1 MEKLSLTDLR
11 EKYLSFFESKG
22 HLRLKSFPL
31 VPQNDNSLLLIN
43 AGMAPLKRYFTGEL
57 VPPRKRITTCQKCV
71 RTLDI
76 DNVGKTA
83 RHGTFFEMLGNFSF
97 GDYFKEDAIP
107 WAWEF
112 LTKVLEIPE
121 DRLYITIY
129 ENDDEAFE
137 IWRKVGVPADR
148 IYRMGK
154 EDNFWE
160 IGAGPCGPDSEIH
173 FDRGPKYGCGKPDCK
188 FGCTCDRFIEI
199 WNIVFTQFDGDG
211 NGNYTRLA
219 HPNIDTGMG
228 LERLACI
235 MQDVGNLFE
244 VDTVRSIMLKLSEM
258 AKVTYHGSSSDQ
270 DVSLRVITDHI
281 RTATFLISDGVLPS
295 NEGRGYILR
304 RVLRRAARHGR
315 LLGIKGSF
323 LSDLCETVI
332 HENCSAYPELTERH
346 DFIKKTIAIE
356 EERFSQTLDSGLAIL
371 EKMLADLETKGEK
384 LLPGAD
390 VFKLYDTFGFPIDLT
405 RELTEEKGIEIDE
418 DGFAALMKE
427 QKKKAR
433 DARATL
439 GDFGWSDE
447 NGDLIDKN
455 LVTEF
460 RGYEMTECD
469 AEILSIIKDGELQS
483 VIGGEG
489 EKATIVL
496 SQTPFYAESG
506 GQIGD
511 TGFIKTEKGIFEV
524 DDTKKTVNHQTV
536 HIGRLVSGEIAL
548 GKEHAEVNAER
559 RAAIAR
565 NHSAVHLLQAALR
578 KVLGSHVE
586 QSGSYVDE
594 HRARFD
600 FTHFQALSADELRQV
615 ESIVNNAILSGLP
628 VVTDVMPIEEAKK
641 SGAMALFGEKYGDF
655 VRVVRMGDFS
665 KELCGGTHLDNTA
678 KAGLFKIVSESSVAA
693 GIRRIEAIT
702 GYNVLDAINEDAK
715 IIASVQNTLKA
726 TSPAELSKRAEAVIA
741 EMKGYKKALDAAN
754 AAAAL
759 SKIKSS
765 IADADEISGIKVVK
779 CSFEGLPVDALRT
792 AADEVLSECDCVVC
806 VFATV
811 NDGKITFVS
820 GCSKSAVAKGAHAGK
835 LLSQISPICGGGGGG
850 RPDSASS
857 GGKQTEKLSD
867 AMNAVNNVLTS
878 QLTKQ

>member
-548 GKEHAEVNAER
+548 GKAHAEVNAER

-792 AADEVLSECDCVVC
+792 AADEVLSECDCAVC

-857 GGKQTEKLSD
+857 GGKQPEKLSD
-867 AMNAVNNVLTS
+867 AMSAVNNVLTS

>member
-332 HENCSAYPELTERH
+332 HENCSAYPELTERQ

-469 AEILSIIKDGELQS
+469 AEILSMMKDGELQS

-536 HIGRLVSGEIAL
+536 HIGRLVSGEITL
-548 GKEHAEVNAER
+548 GKAHAEVNAER

-702 GYNVLDAINEDAK
+702 GYNVLDAINEDAR

-857 GGKQTEKLSD
+857 GGKQPEKLSD

>member
-1 MEKLSLTDLR
+1 MEKLSLTELR

-76 DNVGKTA
+76 ENVGKTA

-129 ENDDEAFE
+129 ENDDEAFD
-137 IWRKVGVPADR
+137 IWRKVGVPAER
-148 IYRMGK
+148 IFRMGK
-154 EDNFWE
+154 ADNFWE

-173 FDRGPKYGCGKPDCK
+173 FDRGPKYGCGKPTCK
-188 FGCTCDRFIEI
+188 FGCDCDRFIEI

-244 VDTVRSIMLKLSEM
+244 VDTIRNIMLALCKI
-258 AKVTYHGSSSDQ
+258 AGVTYNGSSSNQ
-270 DVSLRVITDHI
+270 DISLRVITDHI
-281 RTATFLISDGVLPS
+281 RTATFLIGDGVLPS

-315 LLGIKGSF
+315 LLGIKGNF
-323 LSDLCETVI
+323 LSELCETVI
-332 HENCSAYPELTERH
+332 NENCSAYPELSERR
-346 DFIKKTIAIE
+346 DFIKKTIAVE
-356 EERFSQTLDSGLAIL
+356 EDRFSQTLDAGLAIL
-371 EKMLADLETKGEK
+371 EKMLPVLESKHEK
-384 LLPGAD
+384 LLPGTD

-405 RELTEEKGIEIDE
+405 RELTEEKGIKIDE
-418 DGFAALMKE
+418 EGFNALMKA
-427 QKKKAR
+427 QKQKAR
-433 DARATL
+433 DARSTL

-447 NGDLIDKN
+447 NSELIDKN
-455 LVTEF
+455 LKTEF
-460 RGYEMTECD
+460 LGYEKTEAD
-469 AEILSIIKDGELQS
+469 AEIVTIIKDGELQS
-483 VIGGEG
+483 VILGEDS
-489 EKATIVL
+489 EATIVL

-506 GQIGD
+506 GQVGD
-511 TGFIKTEKGIFEV
+511 TGYIKTDKGVFRVE
-524 DDTKKTVNHQTV
+524 DTKKTASHQTV
-536 HIGRLVSGEIAL
+536 HIGKLVSGEIAL
-548 GKEHAEVNAER
+548 GNAHAEIDVDR
-559 RAAIAR
+559 RTAIAR
-565 NHSAVHLLQAALR
+565 NHSAVHLMQAALR
-578 KVLGSHVE
+578 KVLGTHVQ

-600 FTHFQALSADELRQV
+600 FTHHQALSAAELKEV
-615 ESIVNNAILSGLP
+615 EQIVNKELLNGYT

-641 SGAMALFGEKYGDF
+641 SGAMALFGEKYGDT
-655 VRVVRMGDFS
+655 VRVVKMGDFS
-665 KELCGGTHLDNTA
+665 KELCGGTHIDNTA
-678 KAGLFKIVSESSVAA
+678 KIGLFKIVSEASVAA
-693 GIRRIEAIT
+693 GVRRIEAIT
-702 GYNVLDAINEDAK
+702 GLNVLNSINEYIG
-715 IIASVQNTLKA
+715 IISSVQAVLKA
-726 TSPAELSKRAEAVIA
+726 TFPAELQKRAETVIS
-741 EMKGYKKALDAAN
+741 EMKTYKKALETANAVAAIAKIKDAAKN
-754 AAAAL
+754 
-759 SKIKSS
+759 
-765 IADADEISGIKVVK
+765 ADEIAGVKVIK
-779 CSFEGLPVDALRT
+779 CTFNNTTADAMRS
-792 AADEVLSECDCVVC
+792 AADRTLSEYDDAIC
-806 VFATV
+806 VFASV
-811 NDGKITFVS
+811 SDGKVTFVA
-820 GCSKSAVAKGAHAGK
+820 GCTKNAVAKGAHVGK

-850 RPDSASS
+850 RPDNASS
-857 GGKQTEKLSD
+857 GGKQPEKLAD
-867 AMNAVNNVLTS
+867 AMAAVNDVLTS
-878 QLTKQ
+878 QLVK

>member
-258 AKVTYHGSSSDQ
+258 AKVTYHGLSSDQ

-536 HIGRLVSGEIAL
+536 HNGRLVSGEIAL
-548 GKEHAEVNAER
+548 GKAHAEVNAER

-857 GGKQTEKLSD
+857 GGKQPEKLSD

>member
-536 HIGRLVSGEIAL
+536 HIGKQVSGEIAL
-548 GKEHAEVNAER
+548 GKAHAEVNAER

-594 HRARFD
+594 HHARFD

-857 GGKQTEKLSD
+857 GGKQPEKLSD

>member
-332 HENCSAYPELTERH
+332 HENCSAYPELTERQ

-536 HIGRLVSGEIAL
+536 HIGRLVSGEITL
-548 GKEHAEVNAER
+548 GKAHAEVNAER

-702 GYNVLDAINEDAK
+702 GYNVLDAINEDAR

-792 AADEVLSECDCVVC
+792 EADEVLSECDCVVC

-857 GGKQTEKLSD
+857 GGKQPEKLSD

>member
-1 MEKLSLTDLR
+1 
-11 EKYLSFFESKG
+11 
-22 HLRLKSFPL
+22 
-31 VPQNDNSLLLIN
+31 
-43 AGMAPLKRYFTGEL
+43 
-57 VPPRKRITTCQKCV
+57 
-71 RTLDI
+71 
-76 DNVGKTA
+76 
-83 RHGTFFEMLGNFSF
+83 
-97 GDYFKEDAIP
+97 
-107 WAWEF
+107 
-112 LTKVLEIPE
+112 
-121 DRLYITIY
+121 
-129 ENDDEAFE
+129 
-137 IWRKVGVPADR
+137 
-148 IYRMGK
+148 
-154 EDNFWE
+154 
-160 IGAGPCGPDSEIH
+160 
-173 FDRGPKYGCGKPDCK
+173 
-188 FGCTCDRFIEI
+188 
-199 WNIVFTQFDGDG
+199 
-211 NGNYTRLA
+211 
-219 HPNIDTGMG
+219 
-228 LERLACI
+228 
-235 MQDVGNLFE
+235 
-244 VDTVRSIMLKLSEM
+244 
-258 AKVTYHGSSSDQ
+258 
-270 DVSLRVITDHI
+270 
-281 RTATFLISDGVLPS
+281 
-295 NEGRGYILR
+295 
-304 RVLRRAARHGR
+304 
-315 LLGIKGSF
+315 
-323 LSDLCETVI
+323 
-332 HENCSAYPELTERH
+332 
-346 DFIKKTIAIE
+346 
-356 EERFSQTLDSGLAIL
+356 
-371 EKMLADLETKGEK
+371 MLADLETKGEK

-548 GKEHAEVNAER
+548 GKAHAEVNAER

-857 GGKQTEKLSD
+857 GGKQPEKLSD

>member
-244 VDTVRSIMLKLSEM
+244 VDTVRNIMLKLSEM
-258 AKVTYHGSSSDQ
+258 AGATYHGSSSDQ

-332 HENCSAYPELTERH
+332 HENCSAYPELIERH

-418 DGFAALMKE
+418 DGFTALMKE

-548 GKEHAEVNAER
+548 GKAHAEVNAER

-759 SKIKSS
+759 SKIKTS
-765 IADADEISGIKVVK
+765 IADADEISGFKVVK

-857 GGKQTEKLSD
+857 GGKQPEKLSD
-867 AMNAVNNVLTS
+867 AMNAVNDVLTS

>member
-536 HIGRLVSGEIAL
+536 HIGRLVSGEITL
-548 GKEHAEVNAER
+548 GKAHAEVNAER

-792 AADEVLSECDCVVC
+792 AADEVLSECECVVC

-857 GGKQTEKLSD
+857 GGKQPEKLSD

>member
-1 MEKLSLTDLR
+1 MEKLSLTELR

-43 AGMAPLKRYFTGEL
+43 AGMAPLKSYFTGEL

-121 DRLYITIY
+121 DRLYVTIY
-129 ENDDEAFE
+129 ENDDEAE
-137 IWRKVGVPADR
+137 AIWLKTGVPSER
-148 IYRMGK
+148 IFRMGK

-188 FGCTCDRFIEI
+188 FGCSCDRFIEI

-244 VDTVRSIMLKLSEM
+244 VDTIRNIMLDLSKMMGVE
-258 AKVTYHGSSSDQ
+258 YHGSSSDT

-315 LLGIKGSF
+315 LLGHKGIF
-323 LSDLCETVI
+323 LADLCETVI
-332 HENCSAYPELTERH
+332 KENSSAYPELAERR
-346 DFIKKTIAIE
+346 DFIKKTIAVE
-356 EERFSQTLDSGLAIL
+356 EERFSQTLDAGLAIL
-371 EKMLADLETKGEK
+371 EKMLADIESKGEK

-390 VFKLYDTFGFPIDLT
+390 AFKLYDTFGFPIDLT

-418 DGFAALMKE
+418 DGFTALMKE

-447 NGDLIDKN
+447 NSDLIDKN
-455 LVTEF
+455 LVTKF
-460 RGYEMTECD
+460 VGYEKQECD
-469 AEILSIIKDGELQS
+469 SEIVAIIKDGELQS
-483 VIGGEG
+483 VISGDES
-489 EKATIVL
+489 KATIVL
-496 SQTPFYAESG
+496 SETPFYAESG
-506 GQIGD
+506 GQVGD
-511 TGFIKTEKGIFEV
+511 HGVINTDKGVFWVE
-524 DDTKKTVNHQTV
+524 DTKKTPNHQIV
-536 HIGRLVSGEIAL
+536 HIGTIVSGEIAL
-548 GKEHAEVNAER
+548 GSAHACIDKER
-559 RAAIAR
+559 RASIAR
-565 NHSAVHLLQAALR
+565 NHSSVHLLQAALR
-578 KVLGSHVE
+578 KVLGTHVE

-600 FTHFQALSADELRQV
+600 FTHYQALSSEELSNV
-615 ESIVNNAILSGLP
+615 ETLVNTAILSGMS
-628 VVTDVMPIEEAKK
+628 VDTDIMSIEDAKK
-641 SGAMALFGEKYGDF
+641 SGAMALFGEKYGES
-655 VRVVRMGDFS
+655 VRVVKMGDFS
-665 KELCGGTHLDNTA
+665 KELCGGTHVDNTA
-678 KAGLFKIVSESSVAA
+678 KIGLFKIVSESSVAA
-693 GIRRIEAIT
+693 GVRRIEAIT
-702 GYNVLDAINEDAK
+702 GFNVLNSINEDK
-715 IIASVQNTLKA
+715 QIISATQNILKA
-726 TSPAELSKRAEAVIA
+726 VSPAELPKRAEAVLA
-741 EMKGYKKALDAAN
+741 EMKGFKKSLDSAN
-754 AAAAL
+754 ATAAIA
-759 SKIKSS
+759 KVKDS
-765 IADADEISGIKVVK
+765 IASAEEICGVKIIK
-779 CSFEGLPVDALRT
+779 CSFDGIPVDALRT
-792 AADEVLSECDCVVC
+792 ASDDVLSKCENGICVL
-806 VFATV
+806 ATV
-811 NDGKITFVS
+811 NDNKVTFVA
-820 GCSKSAVAKGAHAGK
+820 GCTKSAVTKGAHAGK

-850 RPDSASS
+850 RPDNASS
-857 GGKQTEKLSD
+857 GGKQPEKLAD
-867 AMNAVNNVLTS
+867 AMNAVNDIIRA
-878 QLTKQ
+878 QLNK

>member
-11 EKYLSFFESKG
+11 EKYLSFFEGKG

-244 VDTVRSIMLKLSEM
+244 VDTVRNIMLKLSEM
-258 AKVTYHGSSSDQ
+258 AGATYHGSSSDQ

-315 LLGIKGSF
+315 LLGIRGSF

-332 HENCSAYPELTERH
+332 HENCSAYPELIERH

-356 EERFSQTLDSGLAIL
+356 EDRFSQTLDSGLSIL

-418 DGFAALMKE
+418 DGFTALMKE

-511 TGFIKTEKGIFEV
+511 TGFIKTEKGVFEV

-548 GKEHAEVNAER
+548 GNAHAEVNAER

-754 AAAAL
+754 AAVAL
-759 SKIKSS
+759 SKIKTS
-765 IADADEISGIKVVK
+765 IADTDEISGIKVVK

-857 GGKQTEKLSD
+857 GGKQPEKLSD
-867 AMNAVNNVLTS
+867 AMNAVNDVLAS
-878 QLTKQ
+878 QLSKQ

>member
-536 HIGRLVSGEIAL
+536 HIGRLVSGEITL
-548 GKEHAEVNAER
+548 GKAHAEVNAER

-857 GGKQTEKLSD
+857 GGKQPEKLSD

>member
-11 EKYLSFFESKG
+11 EKYLSFFEGKG

-244 VDTVRSIMLKLSEM
+244 VDTVRNIMLKLSEM
-258 AKVTYHGSSSDQ
+258 AGATYHGSSSDQ

-315 LLGIKGSF
+315 LLGIRGSF

-332 HENCSAYPELTERH
+332 HENCSAYPELIERH

-356 EERFSQTLDSGLAIL
+356 EERFSQTLDSGLSIL

-418 DGFAALMKE
+418 DGFTALMKE

-511 TGFIKTEKGIFEV
+511 TGFIKTEKGVFEV

-548 GKEHAEVNAER
+548 GNAHAEVNAER

-754 AAAAL
+754 AAVAL
-759 SKIKSS
+759 SKIKTS
-765 IADADEISGIKVVK
+765 IADTDEISGIKVVK

-857 GGKQTEKLSD
+857 GGKQPEKLSD
-867 AMNAVNNVLTS
+867 AMNAVNDVLAS
-878 QLTKQ
+878 QLSKQ

>member
-332 HENCSAYPELTERH
+332 HENCSAYPELTERQ

-536 HIGRLVSGEIAL
+536 HIGRLVSGEITL
-548 GKEHAEVNAER
+548 GKAHAEVNAER

-702 GYNVLDAINEDAK
+702 GYNVLDAINEDAR

-857 GGKQTEKLSD
+857 GGKQPEKLSD

>member
-154 EDNFWE
+154 EDNLWE

-536 HIGRLVSGEIAL
+536 HIGRLVSGEITL
-548 GKEHAEVNAER
+548 GKAHAEVNAER

-857 GGKQTEKLSD
+857 GGKQPEKLSD